1 MNERWRIAFAY
12 FLVCSIW
19 GSTWLFIKIGLET
32 VTPILAAGLRFL
44 VASAVLYPLIRFRG
58 VTIPRAREAQK
69 MYWLISLTAFSV
81 PYGLV
86 YWGEQFI
93 PSGLASVL
101 FTVYP
106 FAVAL
111 FSQLFL
117 PSEKMTSWKTAGI
130 IVGFL
135 GIVVIFSN
143 DLHTADS
150 GALWGMGAV
159 ILSAVLQAYS
169 VILIKKFGRTIDPM
183 VTTFVPILYG
193 AFVLFAASIF
203 FENYAQVHFTAS
215 TVLSIFY
222 LGIFGT
228 VVTFVSYFW
237 LLKRVEAV
245 ILSLTSFITPVIA
258 VILGVIV
265 LSEELSPRI
274 LAGAAIVLAGILLA
288 NGGETKK
295 WITRIMD

>member
-1 MNERWRIAFAY
+1 MSERWRVAVAY

-19 GSTWLFIKIGLET
+19 GSTWLAIKIGLET
-32 VTPILAAGLRFL
+32 VPPMLSSGLRFV
-44 VASAVLYPLIRFRG
+44 VASAVLYPMIKFRG
-58 VTIPRAREAQK
+58 VTIHRTREARK
-69 MYWLISLTAFSV
+69 IYLLIALTAFSV

-101 FTVYP
+101 FAVYP
-106 FAVAL
+106 FGVAL

-117 PSEKMTSWKTAGI
+117 PSEKMTAWKTAGI
-130 IVGFL
+130 AVGFL
-135 GIVVIFSN
+135 GILVIFSN
-143 DLHTADS
+143 DLYTSNKD
-150 GALWGMGAV
+150 ALWGMGAV
-159 ILSAVLQAYS
+159 VLSAVLQAYS
-169 VILIKKFGRTIDPM
+169 VILIKKFGHTVDPM
-183 VTTFVPILYG
+183 VTTFVPILYS

-203 FENYAQVHFTAS
+203 FENYAHVHFS
-215 TVLSIFY
+215 TGTILSIFY

-258 VILGVIV
+258 VILGVII
-265 LSEELSPRI
+265 LSEELSSRVLI
-274 LAGAAIVLAGILLA
+274 GAAIVLAGILLA
-288 NGGETKK
+288 NGNELRKFML
-295 WITRIMD
+295 RVSA

>member
-32 VTPILAAGLRFL
+32 VTPILAAGLRFF
-44 VASAVLYPLIRFRG
+44 VASTVLYLLIKFRG
-58 VTIPRAREAQK
+58 VVILRTREARK
-69 MYWLISLTAFSV
+69 MYWLISLTAFSI

-117 PSEKMTSWKTAGI
+117 PSEKMTPWKTAGI
-130 IVGFL
+130 VVGFL
-135 GIVVIFSN
+135 GILIIFSN
-143 DLHTADS
+143 DLRTS
-150 GALWGMGAV
+150 NSNALWGMGAV
-159 ILSAVLQAYS
+159 VLSAVLQAYS
-169 VILIKKFGRTIDPM
+169 VILIKKFGHTVNPM
-183 VTTFVPILYG
+183 VTTFVPILYS
-193 AFVLFAASIF
+193 AFVLFAASVF

-265 LSEELSPRI
+265 LSEELSSRV
-274 LAGAAIVLAGILLA
+274 LVGAVIVLAGILVA
-288 NGGETKK
+288 NGNELRKFVL
-295 WITRIMD
+295 RVSA